1 MSLPSFSLE
10 GQVAVVTGGR
20 QGIGRAIALTF
31 AEAGADV
38 AVCDFIV
45 EDGRLDEVAGEIRGL
60 GRRALAVQADVSVKA
75 DIENL
80 AHRAT
85 EELGPVDI
93 LVNNAGIGSGTP
105 LLSIEEEEWDRVI
118 DIHLKGCY
126 LCCKTFAPGMIER
139 KKGSIINLASV
150 EGIQSVRNSANPY
163 PSAKAGIIM
172 LTRGL
177 AWELGPHNVRV
188 NAVAPG
194 LIRTEMTSGMWD
206 FEDPDFRIN
215 LARQSGVKGVP
226 ATLEDATGM
235 LNQVLA
241 RRIPMARMAE
251 PEEIAS
257 AALFLVSGAAS
268 YVTGH
273 TLLVDG
279 GLLA

>member
-1 MSLPSFSLE
+1 MTLPGFSLE
-10 GQVAVVTGGR
+10 GQVAAITGGR

-38 AVCDFIV
+38 AVCDFVI
-45 EDGRLDEVAGEIRGL
+45 EDGKLDEVAGEIRGL
-60 GRRALAVQADVSVKA
+60 GRRALAVRADVSVKQ
-75 DIENL
+75 DIDNL
-80 AHRAT
+80 AREAA
-85 EELGPVDI
+85 EKLGPVDI
-93 LVNNAGIGSGTP
+93 LVNNAGISSGTP

-126 LCCKTFAPGMIER
+126 LCCKAFAPGMIER
-139 KKGSIINLASV
+139 KKGSIVSLASV
-150 EGIQSVRNSANPY
+150 EGIRCVRDSANPY
-163 PSAKAGIIM
+163 PGAKAGIMM

-177 AWELGPHNVRV
+177 AWELGPHGVRV
-188 NAVAPG
+188 NAIAPG
-194 LIRTEMTSGMWD
+194 AIRTQMTSGMWD
-206 FEDPDFRIN
+206 FDDPDFKAN
-215 LARQSGVKGVP
+215 LEQLSGANAAP
-226 ATLEDATGM
+226 ATQEDAAGM
-235 LNQVLA
+235 LDQVLA
-241 RRIPMARMAE
+241 QRIPMARMAE

>member
-10 GQVAVVTGGR
+10 GQVAVVTGGK

-38 AVCDFIV
+38 ILCDFIV
-45 EDGRLDEVAGEIRGL
+45 EDGKLEEVAEEINKL
-60 GRRALAVQADVSVKA
+60 GQRALTVQADVSVKK
-75 DIENL
+75 DIEDL
-80 AHRAT
+80 ARRAT
-85 EELGPVDI
+85 AELGPVDI
-93 LVNNAGIGSGTP
+93 LVNNAGISSDTP
-105 LLSIEEEEWDRVI
+105 LLSVEEEEWDRVI

-126 LCCKTFAPGMIER
+126 LCCKTFAPGMVER
-139 KKGSIINLASV
+139 KKGSIVSMASV
-150 EGIQSVRNSANPY
+150 EGIQCVRESANPY
-163 PSAKAGIIM
+163 PGAKAGIMM

-188 NAVAPG
+188 NAIAPG
-194 LIRTEMTSGMWD
+194 AIRTQMTSGMWD
-206 FEDPDFRIN
+206 FNNPDFRANIEQ
-215 LARQSGVKGVP
+215 LSGTGD
-226 ATLEDATGM
+226 TTTTQEDATLM

-241 RRIPMARMAE
+241 QRIPMARMAE

-257 AALFLVSGAAS
+257 AALFLVSDAAS
-268 YVTGH
+268 YITGH